1 MRSEVLSIGSEL
13 LLGNITDT
21 NATFLAQQFVALGIE
36 LRRVTQVGDCLPDIK
51 DAMRRALDESD
62 LVVCTGGIGP
72 TPDDLSREAVAELL
86 YEEMTVVPELET
98 RLRNFFGSR
107 SRAMPEQNLKQATLI
122 PSAQVITNRSGTAPG
137 WWVQTEG
144 KTLILLPGVPR
155 EMKTI
160 WQEEIMP
167 RLIGVSGTY
176 VLTETLKTYG
186 LGESTVAEMLGELL
200 YQEQPTVATY
210 AKADGVHVVIASS
223 GPDEKQVSQ
232 TVTETAQTVEQIL
245 AGHIWGREPSTLA
258 GVVVDLLEHLGKT
271 VATHELAT
279 QGLLALQFAATM
291 SPAYQG
297 GSVMTAPLPSADYLL
312 KVAEV
317 EPVEPTSTQTSSCK
331 VVLLQHG
338 NELASEEVRT
348 ASSSAL
354 PERATF
360 AALTL
365 LRDHLAHALAQA
377 SQYSTLQGK

>member
-36 LRRVTQVGDCLPDIK
+36 LRRVTQVGDRLQDIK
-51 DAMRRALDESD
+51 DAMRKALDESD

-86 YEEMTVVPELET
+86 HEEMTVVPELET

-107 SRAMPEQNLKQATLI
+107 SRTMPEQNLKQATLI

-167 RLIGVSGTY
+167 RLIGVSGTH
-176 VLTETLKTYG
+176 VLTETLKTHG

-210 AKADGVHVVIASS
+210 AKADGVHVVIACS

-232 TVTETAQTVEQIL
+232 SVLETAQTVERIL
-245 AGHIWGREPSTLA
+245 EGHIWGREPSTLP
-258 GVVVDLLEHLGKT
+258 GVVVDLLERLGKT
-271 VATHELAT
+271 VATHEVAT
-279 QGLLALQFAATM
+279 QGLLALQLAATL

-297 GSVMTAPLPSADYLL
+297 GSVMAAPLPSADYLL

-317 EPVEPTSTQTSSCK
+317 EPGEQSSTLASCCK
-331 VVLLQHG
+331 VVLLHHR
-338 NELASEEVRT
+338 NEVASEEVRT

-365 LRDHLAHALAQA
+365 LRDHLARAQA
-377 SQYSTLQGK
+377 QMSQYSTPQAQ